1 MSRIWTGDPVR
12 ILSLWTQAV
21 HREDEGAGRVIGC
34 KRTALKARL
43 ECQYNHRY

>member
-12 ILSLWTQAV
+12 ILSLRTQAV